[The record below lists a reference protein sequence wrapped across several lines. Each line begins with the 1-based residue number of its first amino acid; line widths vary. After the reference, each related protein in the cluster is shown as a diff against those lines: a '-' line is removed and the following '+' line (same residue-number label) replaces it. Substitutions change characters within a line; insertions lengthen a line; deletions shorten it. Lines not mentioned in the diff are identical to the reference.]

1 LEIKV
6 IDLGIGTGVGVDV
19 HMHKVECELMGGSRG
34 DKVRI
39 WTDVPLHPP
48 PTLVDGGEEYEVEA
62 ILDSQMCYNHL
73 EYLVKWKGYDESHNQ
88 REVHTQVHA
97 KPKIAQFHHKYP
109 GTACHINVAIFDS
122 IPFTRADL
130 ATSW

>member
-39 WTDVPLHPP
+39 WTDVPLQPR
-48 PTLVDGGEEYEVEA
+48 EIQSKYINQVEIIHNTCLA
-62 ILDSQMCYNHL
+62 
-73 EYLVKWKGYDESHNQ
+73 KGN
-88 REVHTQVHA
+88 
-97 KPKIAQFHHKYP
+97 PK
-109 GTACHINVAIFDS
+109 
-122 IPFTRADL
+122 RML
-130 ATSW
+130 